1 MKIYKH
7 EGPGHYI
14 GSCIIVLANSYGEAV
29 HMIQEELIKTGLPNE
44 KLDIEEFKIDQPKF
58 IYKHNGDY

>member
-14 GSCIIVLANSYGEAV
+14 GSCIIVLANSYGEAI
-29 HMIQEELIKTGLPNE
+29 HMIKDELIKTGLPDDELNVE
-44 KLDIEEFKIDQPKF
+44 SFEINQTKF